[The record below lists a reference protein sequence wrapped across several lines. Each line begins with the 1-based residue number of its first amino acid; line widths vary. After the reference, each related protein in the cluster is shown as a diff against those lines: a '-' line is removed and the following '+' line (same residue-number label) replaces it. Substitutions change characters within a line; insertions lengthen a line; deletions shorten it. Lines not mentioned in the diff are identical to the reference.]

1 MVEVTIIR
9 HGQAN
14 TGARD
19 EMSYDKLSDLGHQQ
33 ARWLGETLRAQQPF
47 DHLIAGSMRRQQETA
62 QGMAL
67 PGLSMQIDPRLN
79 ELNYFGLAESMK
91 QRNGVEIPDDLAS
104 FVAHVPQLLTRWQA
118 GDMCDHLETYGEFR
132 ARCLDAV
139 RDAARDH
146 SRPVLVSS
154 TGVIATLTAEAL
166 GLDMMMKTK
175 VFLKVMNT
183 SVHRFIW
190 ENDSLHLA
198 QYGAVPHLDIPG
210 REHARTYG

>member
-19 EMSYDKLSDLGHQQ
+19 EVSYDKLSDLGHQQ
-33 ARWLGETLRAQQPF
+33 ARWLGEVLREQQPF
-47 DHLIAGSMRRQQETA
+47 DHLIAGGMRRQQETA

-67 PGLSMQIDPRLN
+67 PGLDMQIDPRLN

-118 GDMCDHLETYGEFR
+118 GDMCDHLETYEEFR
-132 ARCLDAV
+132 TRCLDAV

-166 GLDMMMKTK
+166 GLDMMMKAK

-183 SVHRFIW
+183 SVHRLIW

-198 QYGAVPHLDIPG
+198 QYGAVPHLDTPG